1 MTQNRVDSAT
11 RRRRTWSREQPSP
24 APAVA
29 AEMSSGRRERARNV
43 GELAARPY
51 RVTLDREDA
60 GGDERWVA
68 SVDELPGCT
77 STGKTRDAAI
87 GGVQDAIAAWIS
99 AALEE
104 GRDIPEPATKASYSG
119 RLLLRM
125 PRSLHGE
132 LTRAAEREGVSLN
145 QLITDVLA
153 SAVNWQGA
161 GDRRARGSKT
171 SLTQEPGENGLTARP
186 TGSTAQRGRD
196 SQRTLIMI
204 LAANFVVIIAAAI
217 VAIIVLIAA
226 WL

>member
-1 MTQNRVDSAT
+1 
-11 RRRRTWSREQPSP
+11 
-24 APAVA
+24 
-29 AEMSSGRRERARNV
+29 MSGGRRERARTV
-43 GELAARPY
+43 GEFADRPY
-51 RVTLDREDA
+51 RVTLDREEV
-60 GGDERWVA
+60 GGEERWVA

-77 STGKTRDAAI
+77 STGKTRDEAA
-87 GGVQDAIAAWIS
+87 GGVREAVAAWV
-99 AALEE
+99 ATALEE
-104 GRDIPEPATKASYSG
+104 GREIPEPGAKAAYSG

-161 GDRRARGSKT
+161 GERRAGAGAKS
-171 SLTQEPGENGLTARP
+171 SLTQEPGENGLTVRP
-186 TGSTAQRGRD
+186 TGQPGHRTRD
-196 SQRTLIMI
+196 SQRVLII
-204 LAANFVVIIAAAI
+204 VLAANFVVIVAAAI